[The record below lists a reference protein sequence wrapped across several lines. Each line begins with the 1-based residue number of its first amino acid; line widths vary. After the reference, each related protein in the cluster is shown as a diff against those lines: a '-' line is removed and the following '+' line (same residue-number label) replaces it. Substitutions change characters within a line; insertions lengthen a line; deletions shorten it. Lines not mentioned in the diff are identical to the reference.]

1 MKTARQIIV
10 NNRVRTVI
18 KCNNCGALTFT
29 NSGIITKISQR
40 AIERSCRACKQS
52 LKPKLVTSWWKELG
66 LDKNPYVYGPM
77 QRMRTSERYRL
88 EEARRMGWMAW
99 TWNDEYSEE
108 RKGSNH
114 NEQRT
119 MNNNN
124 ENTLSKTLT

>member
-10 NNRVRTVI
+10 NNRVCTVI

-29 NSGIITKISQR
+29 NSGIATKTSQR
-40 AIERSCRACKQS
+40 AIQRSCRACKQS
-52 LKPKLVTSWWKELG
+52 LKPKLLTSWWKELG

-114 NEQRT
+114 NEQQA
-119 MNNNN
+119 MNKNN
-124 ENTLSKTLT
+124 ESTLSKTLT

>member
-1 MKTARQIIV
+1 MKTAKQIKA

-18 KCNNCGALTFT
+18 ECINCGATTYT
-29 NSGIITKISQR
+29 NNGINSKTSQR
-40 AIERSCRACKQS
+40 AIQRSCKICTPIHNRLCGQG
-52 LKPKLVTSWWKELG
+52 WWLAFG

-77 QRMRTSERYRL
+77 QRLRTGRQYRL

-99 TWNDEYSEE
+99 TWKDEYSEE

-114 NEQRT
+114 NEHQA